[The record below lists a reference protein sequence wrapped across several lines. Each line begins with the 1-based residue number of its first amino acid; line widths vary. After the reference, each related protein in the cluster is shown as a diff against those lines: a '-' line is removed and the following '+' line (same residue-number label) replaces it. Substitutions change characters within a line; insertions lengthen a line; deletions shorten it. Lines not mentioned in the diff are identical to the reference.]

1 MAKRRM
7 MVDREVQSRA
17 AKGGNAGV
25 VRRLEDAG
33 PKHLVKTSIVDRD
46 VVYEDMK
53 KTVTK
58 PPATELPSKSLKV
71 TERKVFGLDK
81 NHVLVVVIVLLVI
94 LILYSVLLLLTV
106 KAAQCQDTLETI
118 MKQRRD
124 WQKKIMEGVDRRKGA
139 N

>member
-1 MAKRRM
+1 
-7 MVDREVQSRA
+7 MVSKIVFRNT
-17 AKGGNAGV
+17 GGFFKENIEFQV
-25 VRRLEDAG
+25 F
-33 PKHLVKTSIVDRD
+33 
-46 VVYEDMK
+46 
-53 KTVTK
+53 
-58 PPATELPSKSLKV
+58 SKSLKV

-81 NHVLVVVIVLLVI
+81 NQVLVVVIVLLVS

-139 N
+139 NQ